1 MRTSVV
7 AALAAGGVAIGVV
20 TASISA
26 GSSPARDPLA
36 PIVVEAPQSAA
47 PETDSIAP
55 EPTAEPAPHDIHLDG
70 VPAPPPALRPDEQ
83 AGHKIV
89 APAPSPGWDGDW
101 ADDHGDATW
110 DDTWDDSWDDTFD
123 DGDDD

>member
-26 GSSPARDPLA
+26 GSSPVRDPLA
-36 PIVVEAPQSAA
+36 PIVVEAPPSVA

-55 EPTAEPAPHDIHLDG
+55 AATAERAPHDSRVDG

-83 AGHKIV
+83 AGHKITR
-89 APAPSPGWDGDW
+89 PAPSTGWDGDW
-101 ADDHGDATW
+101 ADDHGDDTW